1 VIQKGFAD
9 DYFKYLSVWS
19 IFCLSSLLQIYY
31 TYLGPALSS
40 KGHIDYINRLS
51 IATKVIGFVVQILL
65 LISGL
70 GLFALAF
77 STVVATIYERF
88 SIYRYYSLVVTESKN
103 VAKLT
108 LSEFKNIFSK
118 LWGTN
123 YKLGLVSIALT
134 VNNRAPA
141 YFIGMLHISQTQIT
155 AYLFTMQLINLI
167 FTFSHVAIANN
178 FADLSYYFVKDK
190 RKFAD
195 VFNQVNKLSLIQY
208 VFLMLVFMIIGPE
221 FIKLIGIRHSILGL
235 GLISVIG
242 VIYFFEKAL
251 LNYTTIICVTGKVPM
266 YKSFVIS
273 SLIIILFQIVLVNK
287 FDTNILSII
296 LPQLLVQISFNYWFW
311 TWHGI
316 KMINSIKCCP

>member
-1 VIQKGFAD
+1 VFLHYLNTNDVGIYFLILNSGALFDLLDLNFKNSLVIQFSQFEGKDISARNESNLKYADILAFSKFFYSIVCITALLLVGIGFAIYLYFYVIQKGFAD

-195 VFNQVNKLSLIQY
+195 VF
-208 VFLMLVFMIIGPE
+208 
-221 FIKLIGIRHSILGL
+221 H
-235 GLISVIG
+235 
-242 VIYFFEKAL
+242 
-251 LNYTTIICVTGKVPM
+251 
-266 YKSFVIS
+266 
-273 SLIIILFQIVLVNK
+273 
-287 FDTNILSII
+287 
-296 LPQLLVQISFNYWFW
+296 
-311 TWHGI
+311 
-316 KMINSIKCCP
+316 